1 MPSNLISLN
10 RFYSLPLES
19 SVESMEESFD
29 AIKYTKYLNFNKYK
43 TLLSTSSNGTNAY
56 AYTTVLDPFRADYE
70 DVV

>member
-1 MPSNLISLN
+1 MPSNLVSLN

-43 TLLSTSSNGTNAY
+43 TLLSTSSNATNAY
-56 AYTTVLDPFRADYE
+56 TYTTVLDPFRADYE